1 MISLLKTS
9 CIRGECG
16 NGKGDGEWKEEDEGE
31 ERRGSR
37 REEKR
42 RRGREGAE
50 EGETRRG
57 NNTAQTVTARCFLFC
72 FVYHALPVWGSRL
85 SVWKAPGHGADSLSR
100 SLSRGCA
107 LGSLVTESLWSCL
120 RTYAQS
126 QSHPLLGLET
136 FRQVQISWPE
146 LQDTPSID
154 IHIDGSPPP
163 CDSMRS
169 PQSMH
174 RATAS

>member
-1 MISLLKTS
+1 ME
-9 CIRGECG
+9 RGME
-16 NGKGDGEWKEEDEGE
+16 NGRKRMKEKRE
-31 ERRGSR
+31 EEV
-37 REEKR
+37 EEKR
-42 RRGREGAE
+42 REGEE

-136 FRQVQISWPE
+136 IRQVQISWPE

-154 IHIDGSPPP
+154 IHIDGSPP
-163 CDSMRS
+163 SMRFD
-169 PQSMH
+169 
-174 RATAS
+174 AFTAINAPCYC